1 MRSSRNNTHE
11 AVRPGRH
18 FGARRAASRSRGQ
31 VVGIVLIVLG
41 ALMLSYPLVADL
53 LSRFSQTEAVTSYSD
68 AADGLSAQ
76 QLADAMEAARVY
88 NENLAGDP
96 VHDPFVAGSGYA
108 LPTNY
113 ESVLNLGGDGV
124 MGYLEIPKINVKLPI
139 YHGTSAEVLERG
151 VGHIA
156 QTALP
161 IGGKGN
167 RSFLTGHRGLPAAEL
182 FTRLDE
188 LKDGDLIYVHVL
200 EETLCYKVSGK
211 EVVDPDETEGLVA
224 DPDRD
229 MVTLV
234 TCTPYG
240 VNTQRLLVDCDR
252 TDYVPPEEA
261 GESATPSW
269 WGLRPVLAGVAVGL
283 LALLVLKR
291 VLKRRG

>member
-1 MRSSRNNTHE
+1 MAVVPRRSHID
-11 AVRPGRH
+11 
-18 FGARRAASRSRGQ
+18 SRG
-31 VVGIVLIVLG
+31 GRGLLGPLLILLG
-41 ALMLSYPLVADL
+41 ALLLAYPLAAEL
-53 LSRFSQTEAVTSYSD
+53 LSHANQIEAVTSYDD
-68 AADGLSAQ
+68 AASELDAQ
-76 QLADAMEAARVY
+76 QLADAWEAARVY

-113 ESVLNLGGDGV
+113 ESVLNVGGDGV
-124 MGYLEIPKINVKLPI
+124 MGYLEIPKIGVRLPI

-161 IGGKGN
+161 IGGVGN
-167 RSFLTGHRGLPAAEL
+167 RSFLTGHRGLPNAEL

-188 LKDGDLIYVHVL
+188 LEQGDLIYIHVL
-200 EETLCYKVSGK
+200 DQVLCYSVSGK
-211 EVVDPDETEGLVA
+211 EVVEPDETEGLVA
-224 DPDRD
+224 DPARG

-252 TDYVPPEEA
+252 CDYVDPDAA
-261 GESATPSW
+261 GEAATPSW

-283 LALLVLKR
+283 VLLLVVSLMA
-291 VLKRRG
+291 RRR

>member
-1 MRSSRNNTHE
+1 MLPHRNITND
-11 AVRPGRH
+11 AAQAGRH
-18 FGARRAASRSRGQ
+18 FGGRRAASRSRGQ
-31 VVGIVLIVLG
+31 VLGVVLIVLG
-41 ALMLSYPLVADL
+41 ALMLAYPLAADL
-53 LSRFSQTEAVTSYSD
+53 LSRMSQTEVVTDYSD
-68 AADGLSAQ
+68 SADKLSKE
-76 QLADAMEAARVY
+76 QLSEAMEAARVY

-96 VHDPFVAGSGYA
+96 VHDPFVVGSGYA

-113 ESVLNLGGDGV
+113 ESMLNLGGDGV

-139 YHGTSAEVLERG
+139 YHGTSAEVLEHG

-188 LKDGDLIYVHVL
+188 LKKGDLIYVHVL
-200 EETLCYKVSGK
+200 KKTLCYKVSGK

-252 TDYVPPEEA
+252 TAYVAPDDA
-261 GESATPSW
+261 GNAATPDW
-269 WGLRPVLAGVAVGL
+269 WGLRPILAGLAVGL
-283 LALLVLKR
+283 AALLVLRR
-291 VLKRRG
+291 VLKRRA